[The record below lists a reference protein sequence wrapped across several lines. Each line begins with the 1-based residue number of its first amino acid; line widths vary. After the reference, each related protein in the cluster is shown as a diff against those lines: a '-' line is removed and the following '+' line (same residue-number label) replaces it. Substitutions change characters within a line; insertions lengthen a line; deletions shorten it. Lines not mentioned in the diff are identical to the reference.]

1 VLQVF
6 DTNNTGPL
14 YQMSSKRLRLAYWH
28 WRERMR
34 AVTYAIDVY
43 INNGR
48 WNGVDLAIIV
58 MFIVSFSLRYA
69 LPISTFQIDRVF
81 FSFTIIICYFRLLR
95 FWFVLPSIG
104 PRIIA
109 IEMMVIYC
117 DIYLYIIEGFFTLRH
132 TLQMDCLWD
141 RNHRMYTMGHKKCHF
156 FDYNLLICRWFL

>member
-1 VLQVF
+1 
-6 DTNNTGPL
+6 
-14 YQMSSKRLRLAYWH
+14 
-28 WRERMR
+28 MR

-132 TLQMDCLWD
+132 TLQMDCL
-141 RNHRMYTMGHKKCHF
+141 
-156 FDYNLLICRWFL
+156 